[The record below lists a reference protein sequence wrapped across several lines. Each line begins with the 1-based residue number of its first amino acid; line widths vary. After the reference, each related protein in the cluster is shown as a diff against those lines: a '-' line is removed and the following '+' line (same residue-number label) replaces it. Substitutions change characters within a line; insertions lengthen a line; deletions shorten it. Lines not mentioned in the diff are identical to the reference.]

1 MNWRGTA
8 IEALRV
14 ARRAL
19 WRVVI
24 WSVDAERRLR
34 DERGPRIVVVCAPGR
49 NKRGAE
55 RPWN

>member
-1 MNWRGTA
+1 MTWRGTA

-14 ARRAL
+14 ARRVL

-34 DERGPRIVVVCAPGR
+34 DERGPRIVVVVAPGWG
-49 NKRGAE
+49 KRDAE